1 MQNLMLEITDERNA
15 LERAMLHFAHFE
27 KQAERMDGYH
37 YRLRIRYYENDE
49 TEMLIRVL
57 SFGPYVKVLE
67 PESFIELV
75 KQRLVCQKS
84 CELR

>member
-1 MQNLMLEITDERNA
+1 
-15 LERAMLHFAHFE
+15 
-27 KQAERMDGYH
+27 MDGYH

>member
-1 MQNLMLEITDERNA
+1 MQSLTLEITDERNA

-27 KQAERMDGYH
+27 KQAERVDGNRYL
-37 YRLRIRYYENDE
+37 LRIRYYENDE